1 MSRELMQQALEKLEF
16 FAHMKSVSE
25 GTRRLITALRQALA
39 EPEQAEQQN
48 TMPITDDNG
57 KALRPQYQV
66 VEQRGNWFLLYDQH
80 QIGNTVR
87 HAFRIEKLQHN
98 ILLYPGISLAEAKK
112 RFHEKMEADNE

>member
-1 MSRELMQQALEKLEF
+1 MSREAMQMALEALESDPVSHLGLVHRKL
-16 FAHMKSVSE
+16 A
-25 GTRRLITALRQALA
+25 ITALRQALA